1 VTKLSLS
8 CHKLFWKMS
17 IELEQ
22 TLQKRLDESNAN
34 KETQFV
40 SFQTKDTEFD
50 AVAVILMVIS

>member
-1 VTKLSLS
+1 
-8 CHKLFWKMS
+8 MS